1 MPTKTTFAKGICR
14 ALIGLFFAVCFSS
27 LAITPAVIITNLPAY
42 GATDTLK
49 GYVIGANPAT
59 QALAVF
65 IYVPNFGWVNKPFCT
80 PLLVPIL
87 PDGSW
92 SANITTGGT
101 NDTTATRIAA
111 LLVSTNYNQ
120 GCVAGSNTLPTSVYA
135 QAVAK
140 AIVTRPSPGVRFFS
154 FAGYDW
160 WVKSPA
166 GLAGPGPNYF
176 SDSTNN
182 IFTDTNGWLH
192 LRITHRTNAWQCAEV
207 VSARTFGPGNY
218 RFEVN
223 TPVDNLNQNITL
235 GLFTWSDDPTFTDRE
250 IDVEGGRW
258 GNPADVN
265 NAQFVVQ
272 PFDGVNHL
280 VRYPVPAGLADTT
293 HFFIWETNR
302 IRWQAQTNSFS
313 ADATNVFASYTFNN
327 AADIPASGDENV
339 RLNLWLVNGTP
350 PSDNNEQE
358 VVIKNFNFVPLGAPP
373 SAVLSNPKN
382 TSGAVFQTDLR
393 VQPDFHYDIQV
404 SSNLFVWNDLM
415 TVLATSDKFTLLETN
430 SPTGSK
436 GFFRAVTLP

>member
-1 MPTKTTFAKGICR
+1 VISS
-14 ALIGLFFAVCFSS
+14 FFAVCFSS
-27 LAITPAVIITNLPAY
+27 RAVSPAVIITNLPAY
-42 GATDTLK
+42 GTTDTLK

-65 IYVPNFGWVNKPFCT
+65 IYVPGYGWVNKPFCT

-87 PDGSW
+87 SDGSW
-92 SANITTGGT
+92 SANITTGGL

-111 LLVSTNYNQ
+111 MLVSTNYNQ
-120 GCVAGSNTLPTSVYA
+120 GCIAGAATLPTAVYA
-135 QAVAK
+135 QAIAK
-140 AIVTRPSPGVRFFS
+140 TIVTRPSPGVRFLS

-192 LRITHRTNAWQCAEV
+192 LHISHRTNAWQCAEM
-207 VSARTFGPGNY
+207 VSARTFGQGNY

-223 TPVDNLNQNITL
+223 TPIDSLDQNVTL

-250 IDVEGGRW
+250 VDVEGGRW
-258 GNPADVN
+258 GNPADTD

-272 PFDGVNHL
+272 PFDGANHL
-280 VRYPVPAGLADTT
+280 VRYRVPTGLADTT
-293 HFFIWETNR
+293 HVFIWETNR

-313 ADATNVFASYTFNN
+313 ASGTNVFASYTFTT
-327 AADIPASGDENV
+327 AADIPLSGDENV
-339 RLNLWLVNGTP
+339 RLNLWLVNGAQ

-358 VVIKNFNFVPLGAPP
+358 VVIKSFNFVPLGAPP
-373 SAVLSNPKN
+373 AAVLGNSKN
-382 TSGAVFQTDLR
+382 TSGKNSVFQTDFS
-393 VQPDFHYDIQV
+393 VQPDFRYDIQI
-404 SSNLFVWNDLM
+404 SSNLAAWNDLM

-436 GFFRAVTLP
+436 GFFRAITLP